1 MQTIKQ
7 RLKINGWLRDN
18 GRWYCVV
25 NYNGNDYDVPVW
37 PEQLAGGRPEYIDCR
52 IEQSDSNDDTNLRVK
67 QDFESLI
74 SQLYTVGQ
82 EGSFR
87 VRQRFK
93 RYYTVVDHHGLIFR
107 LTKYPEGLN
116 MPAGRS
122 INARVTSIHAKQVE
136 LEMIVDQTGSA
147 SSTFIT
153 IEELQRISGI
163 DEQTAGM
170 LLDIFMPA
178 GDTAEPDASGA
189 DLKVRYQSGDPEWV
203 IDALHLIDR
212 RLLSMDC
219 DIDSVPVLA
228 DAFHRL
234 TMTLLER
241 AEVLK
246 NLPSAERLR
255 WIQSLSEMAR
265 HAEDYREVAQIISQG
280 TQREYIARQ
289 LEHLRESENLY
300 QPERKFRI
308 IICLFNLN
316 EQVMEEMMDTIFDI
330 ILRGNKEHWRAEPF
344 RSAFVDMLQLFIDE
358 YRLKA
363 TRSAG
368 NSLIEK
374 MIKAIAIQQLL
385 ADDSDRIDRRLNRA
399 TYYRMLACMKQFQG
413 ELLLHEAFVSL
424 FAQPGQQL
432 GYSWDDVSL
441 VDTLYARAVARLE
454 NPDTAR
460 AKAIHRFAPQ
470 TFATDRI
477 EMNVDSA
484 GVQFRP
490 VGGSPNPALPAGLL
504 DWENISILTNVPP
517 QIRLKN
523 KSKIENVA
531 NYWRDLIDCLS
542 MRTQNVVKNQTAPEP
557 GDYVYFRM
565 YDHSDDCATVY
576 CDIESDGYKG
586 RGLLPLA
593 EVARYIQAKP
603 DNVRYFNDVH
613 DTPLLLEAVVTS
625 EADADGFLSL
635 SMLPV
640 VNEYFEDTYSLGD
653 SITLRIMGRVAGARS
668 NYLCVSSDGAS
679 CVLYD
684 DDLRLNKGDIV
695 SARVIETNHQGQ
707 LVCEF
712 AGMSDRYFNI
722 WDAFRRMLSDI
733 SHAIGD
739 IDTFGADDYQPE
751 DMLEEA
757 MSPQTVREIVQI
769 LDRLSLV
776 RSDRTQAF
784 GMLTIAQLLCRMLD
798 EPDNARYYDNRK
810 SIFKILEEYEV
821 NQTVDDNR
829 LAELL
834 DRVDEAQV
842 QSDYVLNEALS
853 RVKILNSLKHRDSLP
868 ALLSISGST
877 GNASIREAADLAIA
891 LLLTSR
897 SNLDGVRAA
906 IETRISELLGVK
918 VRTSKL
924 RNFGSEGQEL
934 EFKTSIIFPADN
946 HMQPDRD
953 RQSAVIM
960 STICGFL
967 NSDTGGRLLMGVNDT
982 GTATGVDTDMRFL
995 GTSDDGY
1002 KRYIRGMINRE
1013 MGPIAN
1019 QCCDTNWID
1028 DAGYKILEISIKPAP
1043 ELISYRGK
1051 YWVRNDS
1058 EKRVLPPE
1066 KIEAYRRMHQAAYQ
1080 AYK

>member
-1 MQTIKQ
+1 MKTFKE
-7 RLKINGWLRDN
+7 RLKITGWLRDN

-25 NYNGNDYDVPVW
+25 NYNGTDYDVPVW

-52 IEQSDSNDDTNLRVK
+52 IEQADDDETNLRVK
-67 QDFESLI
+67 QDYGSLI
-74 SQLYTVGQ
+74 SQLYAVGQ
-82 EGSFR
+82 VGSFR

-93 RYYTVVDHHGLIFR
+93 RYYTVVDSHGLIFR
-107 LTKYPEGLN
+107 LTKFPRGLN

-122 INARVTSIHAKQVE
+122 VNARVISIHANQVE
-136 LEMIVDQTGSA
+136 LEMIVDNAGSS
-147 SSTFIT
+147 SSTFLT
-153 IEELQRISGI
+153 VEELQRLSGI
-163 DEQTAGM
+163 DDDTARM
-170 LLDIFMPA
+170 LLEMFMPA
-178 GDTAEPDASGA
+178 AAEPDTDTPGA
-189 DLKVRYQSGDPEWV
+189 DLQLRYRSADPEWV
-203 IDALHLIDR
+203 IDALLRLDR
-212 RLLSMDC
+212 MLLSMDC
-219 DIDSVPVLA
+219 GAERLPALA
-228 DAFHRL
+228 DAFHRI
-234 TMTLLER
+234 TMAVLER

-246 NLPSAERLR
+246 NLPPSERTR
-255 WIQSLSEMAR
+255 WIRTLSEMAR
-265 HAEDYREVAQIISQG
+265 HAEDYRQVLAIISEG
-280 TQREYIARQ
+280 SQREYIASQ
-289 LEHLRESENLY
+289 LDYLRESENLY

-308 IICLFNLN
+308 IICLFNLDQ
-316 EQVMEEMMDTIFDI
+316 QVMEEMMDTIFDI

-344 RSAFVDMLQLFIDE
+344 RTAFVDMLQLFIDE

-385 ADDSDRIDRRLNRA
+385 ASDTDSIDRRLNRA
-399 TYYRMLACMKQFQG
+399 TYYRMLACMKQFRS

-424 FAQPGQQL
+424 FAQPSGEL

-441 VDTLYARAVARLE
+441 VDTLYARAIAPLE
-454 NPDTAR
+454 NPVGPR
-460 AKAIHRFAPQ
+460 AASSHRFAPQ
-470 TFATDRI
+470 TFATERI
-477 EMNVDSA
+477 EMSVDSA

-490 VGGSPNPALPAGLL
+490 VGGRPSPALPNGLL
-504 DWENISILTNVPP
+504 DWENIKILTDVPP
-517 QIRLKN
+517 QTRLKN

-531 NYWRDLIDCLS
+531 NFWRDLIDCLNIS
-542 MRTQNVVKNQTAPEP
+542 TGNVVQGKSTPEP

-565 YDHSDDCATVY
+565 YDHSDDCSTVY
-576 CDIESDGYKG
+576 CEIVSEEYEG
-586 RGLLPLA
+586 RARLKLS

-603 DNVRYFNDVH
+603 DNVRYFH
-613 DTPLLLEAVVTS
+613 DMRGTPLLLEAVVTA
-625 EADADGFLSL
+625 EPDAEGFLTL

-640 VNEYFEDTYSLGD
+640 VQEYFEDTYRLGD
-653 SITLRIMGRVAGARS
+653 QITLRIMGRVAGSRS

-684 DDLRLNKGDIV
+684 DNLHLNKGDIV
-695 SARVIETNHQGQ
+695 AARVIETNHQGQ
-707 LVCEF
+707 SVCEF
-712 AGMSDRYFNI
+712 VGMSDRYFNI
-722 WDAFRRMLSDI
+722 WDAFRHLLADI
-733 SHAIGD
+733 SRSIGD
-739 IDTFGADDYQPE
+739 IDPVEADDYSSE
-751 DMLEEA
+751 EMLEEE
-757 MSPQTVREIVQI
+757 MSAHTVREIVQI

-810 SIFKILEEYEV
+810 NIFKILEEYEV
-821 NQTVDDNR
+821 NQTVDDDR

-834 DRVDEAQV
+834 SSVDDAQV

-853 RVKILNSLKHRDSLP
+853 RVKILNSLKHRESLP
-868 ALLSISGST
+868 ALLSISEST

-906 IETRISELLGVK
+906 IETKISGLLGVQ
-918 VRTSKL
+918 VRTTKL
-924 RNFGSEGQEL
+924 RNFGREGQEL
-934 EFKTSIIFPADN
+934 EFKTSIIYPADN

-953 RQSAVIM
+953 RQSDVIM

-1058 EKRVLPPE
+1058 EKRALPPE
-1066 KIEAYRRMHQAAYQ
+1066 KIDAYRRMHEAAYRHST
-1080 AYK
+1080 K